1 MTKLPLSGV
10 ELIKQFEGC
19 YLSAYPDP
27 LTGNKPITIGWGCTR
42 KLDGGEWKLGDRIT
56 QQQADELLLHQLEN
70 NYLPQLQKIPCWGEL
85 NINQQ
90 GALLSFGYNLGATF
104 YGSPNFNSI
113 TTMLKTKNWALAKE
127 VFVKYRNP
135 GSSVEQG
142 LKRRRLAEADLFIKP
157 I

>member
-1 MTKLPLSGV
+1 M
-10 ELIKQFEGC
+10 
-19 YLSAYPDP
+19 
-27 LTGNKPITIGWGCTR
+27 
-42 KLDGGEWKLGDRIT
+42 DGTEWKLGDRIT

-70 NYLPQLQKIPCWGEL
+70 NYLPQLQKIPCWDEL

-90 GALLSFGYNLGATF
+90 GALLSFGYNLGAAF
-104 YGSPNFNSI
+104 YNSPNFNSI

-135 GSSVEQG
+135 GSSVEAG
-142 LKRRRLAEADLFIKP
+142 LKRRRLAETDLFLKP